1 MSTPHDGLG
10 TASGEGQG
18 QRLRR
23 ALFDTVLRHGSEER
37 MSTPPSGVDNQTPRS
52 PSPAEPD
59 HVVTINPRV
68 IQPERSAEHVP
79 AEPTEHAWTR
89 THIDQWSHVT
99 TIEFLE
105 HFMINTD
112 SLQTALQ
119 LKWTGRTL
127 REIVQSEDYQAIIS
141 EDLGITNRMH
151 RITIVAA
158 IKAGMEFQS
167 KPSGT
172 TTTGTPQTKQTLLA
186 GEKALSIPTIPKGAP
201 GQALPNQSSWKVFMT
216 ATQGWADL
224 ASKDYSYI
232 IDKLKQNPE
241 AIAQELYSHL
251 QDDER
256 RIDQVLGTHLFTN
269 ASADLQKLFTQQQDY
284 SVTHEG
290 DTKLSGL
297 AIISYLG
304 QKIVSKCTTS

>member
-18 QRLRR
+18 QRPRR

-112 SLQTALQ
+112 SLQAALSF
-119 LKWTGRTL
+119 KWTGRNASVINNPFYLFLTA
-127 REIVQSEDYQAIIS
+127 RFACDP
-141 EDLGITNRMH
+141 R
-151 RITIVAA
+151 
-158 IKAGMEFQS
+158 
-167 KPSGT
+167 
-172 TTTGTPQTKQTLLA
+172 
-186 GEKALSIPTIPKGAP
+186 
-201 GQALPNQSSWKVFMT
+201 NQSGAMPMKST
-216 ATQGWADL
+216 
-224 ASKDYSYI
+224 
-232 IDKLKQNPE
+232 E
-241 AIAQELYSHL
+241 AGS
-251 QDDER
+251 
-256 RIDQVLGTHLFTN
+256 VLPAFW
-269 ASADLQKLFTQQQDY
+269 
-284 SVTHEG
+284 
-290 DTKLSGL
+290 
-297 AIISYLG
+297 
-304 QKIVSKCTTS
+304 